1 MDVSI
6 TIYKEKKEKD
16 FRMVILPSGR
26 NKIGFI

>member
-1 MDVSI
+1 MNVSI

-26 NKIGFI
+26 NKIG